1 MKKLFALIL
10 SLVMMTALAVPA
22 FAAESPVKAKVMG
35 DAAEI
40 AVTGIY
46 KLVDGSTVY
55 DVDIAWTSME
65 FTYTQVNTWV
75 PATEEAEGYYKP
87 TGEGQWAPT
96 ADGGGKVT
104 VTNNSNADV
113 AATLTFTTDVDGI
126 TGTIANGSFT
136 LESAVGK
143 VEAPSK
149 TATLT
154 IEGPFTVGQSG
165 NTIGNITVQ
174 LAAG

>member
-1 MKKLFALIL
+1 MMKKLFALIL
-10 SLVMMTALAVPA
+10 ALVMMTALSVPA
-22 FAAESPVKAKVMG
+22 FAAESPVKAEEMG

-40 AVTGIY
+40 TVTGIY

-65 FTYTQVNTWV
+65 FTYTQTNTWV
-75 PATEEAEGYYKP
+75 PSVNGGGSYRP
-87 TGEGQWAPT
+87 TGEGQWST
-96 ADGGGKVT
+96 EGGTVT

-126 TGTIANGSFT
+126 TGTIANNSFT

-143 VEAPSK
+143 AEAPSK
-149 TATLT
+149 IATLT
-154 IEGPFTVGQSG
+154 IEGPFTIGQSG
-165 NTIGNITVQ
+165 NTIGTITVK